1 MLTAIGAI
9 ASSVAAED
17 AGNCLI
23 LKGLAEPHRIRR
35 RSAFRG
41 GESMRLAFF
50 VSVSLLSGCVS
61 NGVHPLRPLEIA
73 TAPYR
78 GITTTALTGTLMYE
92 GGCLLFRDD
101 ENRLHLYPV
110 WPDGSTFNGTSITFH
125 EPGRAD
131 QRVVLNEEFL
141 MEGQPLQ
148 WSSLPGP
155 RFSVH
160 QSQCGAQPFA
170 VLGVHPAN

>member
-1 MLTAIGAI
+1 
-9 ASSVAAED
+9 
-17 AGNCLI
+17 
-23 LKGLAEPHRIRR
+23 
-35 RSAFRG
+35 
-41 GESMRLAFF
+41 MRLAFL
-50 VSVSLLSGCVS
+50 VSASLLWGCVS
-61 NGVHPLRPLEIA
+61 NGLQPLRPLEIA

-101 ENRLHLYPV
+101 QNRRHLYPV
-110 WPDGSTFNGTSITFH
+110 WPDGSTFNGTSIIFH

-131 QRVVLNEEFL
+131 QRVVVNEEFL

-155 RFSVH
+155 RVLVY
-160 QSQCGAQPFA
+160 QRQCGGQPFA